1 MRLVP
6 QGSKEVLE
14 WDFRYQKFTLYLLY
28 VPIHK
33 NPLKN
38 IEIIKK
44 SGRAKLIVF
53 KNIEISFLQIKW
65 SGISIVK
72 KEKFLI
78 EKFQVE
84 GIQDRAQP
92 NLSPSYLPMRFFSQS
107 LSRLSLFHLSLKKE
121 GFNLSKKYLKP
132 HSRINKVSI
141 KTLKIN
147 QINKINLN
155 IKPWKK

>member
-1 MRLVP
+1 MKVVQ
-6 QGSKEVLE
+6 QGSTETLN
-14 WDFRYQKFTLYLLY
+14 WDFKLEKFSLYLLY
-28 VPIHK
+28 VPKYK
-33 NPLKN
+33 NPFKN
-38 IEIIKK
+38 ITAIKS
-44 SGRAKLIVF
+44 SGRTKLIIF

-78 EKFQVE
+78 KKFQVE

-92 NLSPSYLPMRFFSQS
+92 NLSPTYLPVRFFSKS

-132 HSRINKVSI
+132 HTRINKVSM
-141 KTLKIN
+141 KTLKIY

>member
-1 MRLVP
+1 MKVVQ
-6 QGSKEVLE
+6 QGSTETLN
-14 WDFRYQKFTLYLLY
+14 WDFKLEKFSLYLLY
-28 VPIHK
+28 VPKYK
-33 NPLKN
+33 NPFKN
-38 IEIIKK
+38 ITAIKS
-44 SGRAKLIVF
+44 SGRTKLIIF

-78 EKFQVE
+78 KKFRVE

-92 NLSPSYLPMRFFSQS
+92 NLSPTYLSVRFFSKS

-121 GFNLSKKYLKP
+121 GFNLSKKYFKP
-132 HSRINKVSI
+132 HTRINKVSM
-141 KTLKIN
+141 KTLKIY